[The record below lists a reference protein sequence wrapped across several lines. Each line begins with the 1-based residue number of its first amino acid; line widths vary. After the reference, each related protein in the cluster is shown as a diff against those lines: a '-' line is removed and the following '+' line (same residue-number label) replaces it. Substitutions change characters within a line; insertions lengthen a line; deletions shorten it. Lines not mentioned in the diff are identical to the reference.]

1 MPPEKPDRPS
11 AFAGA
16 ATAALPSAADAAASA
31 MGSEVVIA
39 SAETRKS
46 LKAPTRT
53 EPASTAPAM
62 SASPSAAAPNPFP
75 AEVSEAGAAAPQKS
89 NQVANRARAAPI
101 SDLDVA
107 MFRAV
112 RAGDIPGLRVAISRG
127 ANVNGNDERG
137 RTALQIARER
147 ADIETIKVLETAGA
161 RP

>member
-1 MPPEKPDRPS
+1 M
-11 AFAGA
+11 GA
-16 ATAALPSAADAAASA
+16 ASADAA
-31 MGSEVVIA
+31 
-39 SAETRKS
+39 
-46 LKAPTRT
+46 PQ
-53 EPASTAPAM
+53 M
-62 SASPSAAAPNPFP
+62 SI
-75 AEVSEAGAAAPQKS
+75 QMHD
-89 NQVANRARAAPI
+89 RARAAPI
-101 SDLDVA
+101 NDLDVA

>member
-1 MPPEKPDRPS
+1 MFS
-11 AFAGA
+11 
-16 ATAALPSAADAAASA
+16 
-31 MGSEVVIA
+31 
-39 SAETRKS
+39 
-46 LKAPTRT
+46 
-53 EPASTAPAM
+53 
-62 SASPSAAAPNPFP
+62 
-75 AEVSEAGAAAPQKS
+75 VS
-89 NQVANRARAAPI
+89 
-101 SDLDVA
+101 LDVA